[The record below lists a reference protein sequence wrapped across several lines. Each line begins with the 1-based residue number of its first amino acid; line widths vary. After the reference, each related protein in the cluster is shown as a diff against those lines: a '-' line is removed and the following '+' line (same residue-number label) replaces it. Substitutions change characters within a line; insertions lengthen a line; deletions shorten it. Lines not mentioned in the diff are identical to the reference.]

1 MNNHTISISLVSF
14 VLVVLLS
21 PFTAVVQQV
30 TALSSP
36 MADPSAARQA
46 IASGAGPKKFYGG
59 AGIGR
64 FSLDDGTQW
73 QCAYDMVLVERI
85 QGKPKM
91 SSGLFVPQEDLPR
104 LHLCRVVSMGP
115 GREEENGRIADMPNI
130 KIGDVIVAKNPWG
143 IGPKDEETN
152 DGKKLSFM
160 RSQDIAAVLDGTFFG
175 EEE

>member
-1 MNNHTISISLVSF
+1 MKTISILNSLFITCHV
-14 VLVVLLS
+14 VVLITS
-21 PFTAVVQQV
+21 PSLLA

-46 IASGAGPKKFYGG
+46 LASGGGAAKKYYGG

-104 LHLCRVVSMGP
+104 LHLCR
-115 GREEENGRIADMPNI
+115 
-130 KIGDVIVAKNPWG
+130 
-143 IGPKDEETN
+143 
-152 DGKKLSFM
+152 
-160 RSQDIAAVLDGTFFG
+160 G
-175 EEE
+175 E